1 MGSSSSLPTVGVNK
15 YKNPTFMDQKTLT
28 VNHSTVCM
36 QKIAKVAHRYEV
48 NNLSLYSNMLT
59 LGVNLRAEVCILN
72 KP

>member
-1 MGSSSSLPTVGVNK
+1 
-15 YKNPTFMDQKTLT
+15 MDQKTLT

-59 LGVNLRAEVCILN
+59 LGVNLRAELVCKTSFN
-72 KP
+72 KYSYQY